1 MKKLILS
8 AGLVMLSF
16 ASFAQDDFKD
26 DLTKLVKAQSEGA
39 IEANMEQ
46 VYNMIP
52 EANRDAFKKEM
63 KVEMDKM
70 FDKTLDIYMET
81 IAKEDIKKLL
91 EFYETPAGAR
101 ILEKTPEL
109 MAKSAEMSQK
119 WAMESIMP
127 IVQKYMAN

>member
-16 ASFAQDDFKD
+16 ASFAQDDFKE
-26 DLTKLVKAQSEGA
+26 DLTTLIKAQSGA
-39 IEANMEQ
+39 AIDANMQQ

-52 EANRDAFKKEM
+52 EANREAFKKEM
-63 KVEMDKM
+63 SAEMDKM
-70 FDKTLDIYMET
+70 YEKTLNIYIET
-81 IAKEDIKKLL
+81 IEKDDIKKML

-101 ILEKTPEL
+101 ILEKTPTL
-109 MAKSAEMSQK
+109 MTKSTEMSQK

-127 IVQKYMAN
+127 IVQKYMN